1 MEKNCSIGE
10 LKHGACKFRGCSIPK
25 GRASGEPS
33 GARWSGAA
41 TADPASRVPAATG
54 SGVAVSISMASEGE
68 AQAGR
73 SCSFFS
79 LFFLPFDDSTK

>member
-10 LKHGACKFRGCSIPK
+10 LQHGACKLRGCSIPK

-73 SCSFFS
+73 RKKLLSFFLS
-79 LFFLPFDDSTK
+79 FLFAF